1 MQEGFDFRRRL
12 FGDGADFV
20 EGEFAGE
27 RDALEAEARGGADA
41 FEVVQRHLRGSV
53 QAQRGEVLP
62 REAGH
67 AEILHDDRVRAGFG
81 AEREGADQIRQLGFA
96 DQRVERDVDAA
107 RARQRVGIGDDF
119 LELARGEVDG
129 FGARGEARQPG
140 IDGVGAER
148 ERGVGRSFLARGREK
163 FGGGRRLAHG
173 FSSASATRAAWTSA
187 AIRADA
193 AAASGKCTWPRRRR
207 VKAISTR
214 WS

>member
-1 MQEGFDFRRRL
+1 M
-12 FGDGADFV
+12 
-20 EGEFAGE
+20 
-27 RDALEAEARGGADA
+27 
-41 FEVVQRHLRGSV
+41 

-67 AEILHDDRVRAGFG
+67 AEILHDDGVGAGFR
-81 AEREGADQIRQLGFA
+81 AKRERTDQVRQFGFA

-107 RARQRVGIGDDF
+107 RARQRVGVGDDF
-119 LELARGEVDG
+119 LEFARGEVHG
-129 FGARGEARQPG
+129 FGAGGEARQPG
-140 IDGVGAER
+140 VDRVGAER
-148 ERGVGRSFLARGREK
+148 ERGVGRGLFAGGREQ
-163 FGGGRRLAHG
+163 FGLAGRRTHG
-173 FSSASATRAAWTSA
+173 FSSASAARAAWTSA